1 MKPLSRRLLWLVL
14 LLQLLVMLLVFFSV
28 AMPLAKRSA
37 SDLAGLMAISAKTW
51 QELSVERRVAFVQSL
66 QEDTGLTI
74 ERGVLPNIDEA
85 WRPHWYADWV
95 EQALIAQGEHPSQ
108 VHIQQGIVEALLLIE
123 DEPIVLRS
131 PSPRLGWIFGLFFG
145 VSLLT
150 MSGTALALWWQ
161 GRWQRQMLRQQI
173 MLSGLAHDLRTPLT
187 RLQLQL
193 ALLPQLDASEQKLFG
208 EQIQRMSEQIETAL
222 LLAQGEQ
229 NRPLPQQSMAQMW
242 QGWQASFPAVN
253 FVCESDPLLNV
264 TVPKLLERVVQ
275 NLIVNAQV
283 HGQGQV
289 KVRLSQQHNGWK
301 LSVTDE
307 GEGVPE
313 AVWKAV
319 KAYQRPQSQ
328 GVGLGL
334 LSSLWLAELMA
345 LRLMPCKGGM
355 SITPLP

>member
-51 QELSVERRVAFVQSL
+51 QELSVERRVAFVHSL

-85 WRPHWYADWV
+85 WKPHWYADWV

-108 VHIQQGIVEALLLIE
+108 VHIQQGIVEALL
-123 DEPIVLRS
+123 
-131 PSPRLGWIFGLFFG
+131 
-145 VSLLT
+145 
-150 MSGTALALWWQ
+150 
-161 GRWQRQMLRQQI
+161 
-173 MLSGLAHDLRTPLT
+173 
-187 RLQLQL
+187 
-193 ALLPQLDASEQKLFG
+193 PQLDASEQKLFS

-242 QGWQASFPAVN
+242 QSWQFSFPAVN

-289 KVRLSQQHNGWK
+289 SVRLSQQHNGWK

-307 GEGVPE
+307 GDGIPE
-313 AVWKAV
+313 AVWKA
-319 KAYQRPQSQ
+319 YQRPQAQ

-345 LRLMPCKGGM
+345 LRLTPAKGGM
-355 SITPLP
+355 NITPLS